1 MSTKKV
7 ISLILLMVFVFSIFS
22 TVMVLADEGDKKTK
36 SGPLD
41 WITKSADKQAN
52 ETAKSFEKLGANI
65 YVIINA
71 VGYIIGFILL
81 IIWGIRHWLSSG
93 DSTAKRDLK
102 EQGSTWLKGAI
113 IVFGA
118 SFIYTL
124 IYNFVSGF

>member
-1 MSTKKV
+1 MSIKKV
-7 ISLILLMVFVFSIFS
+7 ISLILVMVIVFSIIS
-22 TVMVLADEGDKKTK
+22 VTTVSAA
-36 SGPLD
+36 GPLD
-41 WITKSADKQAN
+41 WTKKKSDKQAN
-52 ETAKSFEKLGANI
+52 ETVISFEKLGANI

-93 DSTAKRDLK
+93 DSAAKRDLK
-102 EQGSTWLKGAI
+102 EQGGTWLKGAI